1 MTSKLG
7 IAVAAGFFLASTA
20 LAQTS
25 VSPGD
30 PCPPGQSRDATNQPC
45 APTRVTPSQPTP
57 TPSMKKTDR
66 HPRSHSAHSGRT
78 KGKQEVKSAQ
88 DALKAKGYDPGASDG
103 AMGPRTRAALRNFQK
118 AEGLRATG
126 RLDTD
131 TRSKLGV

>member
-7 IAVAAGFFLASTA
+7 IAIAASVFLASMA
-20 LAQTS
+20 SAQTS

-45 APTRVTPSQPTP
+45 APTRITPSQPTP
-57 TPSMKKTDR
+57 TPSMKRTDK
-66 HPRSHSAHSGRT
+66 HSKSHSAHSGRAT
-78 KGKQEVKSAQ
+78 GKQEVKSAQ

-103 AMGPRTRAALRNFQK
+103 AMGPRTRAAVRNFQK

-126 RLDTD
+126 RLDAD

>member
-7 IAVAAGFFLASTA
+7 IAIAAGFFLASMA
-20 LAQTS
+20 SAQTS

-30 PCPPGQSRDATNQPC
+30 PCPPGQSRDKTNQPC
-45 APTRVTPSQPTP
+45 APTRVTPSKPTP
-57 TPSMKKTDR
+57 TPPMKRTDR
-66 HPRSHSAHSGRT
+66 HRHAAHGGRMT
-78 KGKQEVKSAQ
+78 GKQEVKSAQ

-103 AMGPRTRAALRNFQK
+103 AMGPRTRAAVRNFQK

-126 RLDTD
+126 RLDAD

>member
-7 IAVAAGFFLASTA
+7 IAIAASVFLASMA
-20 LAQTS
+20 SAQTS

-45 APTRVTPSQPTP
+45 APTRITPSQPTP
-57 TPSMKKTDR
+57 TPSMKRAVK
-66 HPRSHSAHSGRT
+66 HPKSHSAHSGRT

-126 RLDTD
+126 RLDAD

>member
-7 IAVAAGFFLASTA
+7 IAIAAGFFLASMA
-20 LAQTS
+20 SAQTA

-30 PCPPGQSRDATNQPC
+30 PCPPGQSRDKTNQPC

-57 TPSMKKTDR
+57 APSMKRTDR
-66 HPRSHSAHSGRT
+66 HVRSHSAHGGRMM
-78 KGKQEVKSAQ
+78 GKQEVKSAQ

-103 AMGPRTRAALRNFQK
+103 AMGPRTRAAIRNFQK

-126 RLDTD
+126 RLDAD
-131 TRSKLGV
+131 TRGKLGV

>member
-1 MTSKLG
+1 MTSKFG
-7 IAVAAGFFLASTA
+7 ISIAAGFFLASTA

-30 PCPPGQSRDATNQPC
+30 PCPPGQSRDKTNQPC

-57 TPSMKKTDR
+57 TPSMKRTDKQV
-66 HPRSHSAHSGRT
+66 RSHSAHRGSKTG
-78 KGKQEVKSAQ
+78 QPEVKSAQ
-88 DALKAKGYDPGASDG
+88 EALKAKGYDAGASDG

-126 RLDTD
+126 RLDAD

>member
-7 IAVAAGFFLASTA
+7 ITIAATFFLASMA
-20 LAQTS
+20 SAQTS

-45 APTRVTPSQPTP
+45 APTRVTPSQPAP
-57 TPSMKKTDR
+57 TPSMKRTASHR
-66 HPRSHSAHSGRT
+66 HATHGG
-78 KGKQEVKSAQ
+78 KMMGKQEVKSAQ

-103 AMGPRTRAALRNFQK
+103 AMGPRTRAAVRNFQK

-126 RLDTD
+126 RLDAD
-131 TRSKLGV
+131 TRTKLGV